1 MFISFKNGQ
10 IPVFEIKLSVYTQC
24 DFFFSYCH
32 SSLREVIRDDN
43 IQPKMQCL
51 MMDSSFSM
59 VTMQGEDSGIA
70 WETTPSRSNTPW
82 ASESRNSTV
91 DLSSPAAFECTAPGS
106 VPAGKIIFVM
116 DEEMISKKREKER
129 TKRSKAE
136 RQREMLLHSMENISG
151 RPELVGV
158 SQPNVKTEEN
168 DEEEPQ
174 DPLVDKD
181 QRLFSLVSEG
191 SEILNIVVPTKV
203 ATVDEEESKEM
214 VDNLSYL
221 EDVLLPKAS
230 EETNVHELDVLTSE
244 PSTTRIEPIKSIHS
258 NIMDPPGAPVVR
270 PPGRAAASN
279 VDYFEAFSLIDVQ
292 APGGP
297 AVVAQKQEEDDE
309 VTKNFQETFEQAEG
323 KISVTLLDQDTSDTV
338 SLDHVTS
345 QLLDEV
351 FYSGTDSYVKHL
363 SGGDGVNKGATARLP
378 CKATGTPL
386 FGSQEDILT
395 PIFLPDGPP
404 KIIDPILL
412 EEPKAMAF
420 LYTDLYE
427 EAIGTRQKEED
438 LESVDSEK
446 SFHSRH
452 SDREA
457 RGYLEKYALID
468 ETPVVD
474 VEPTDKGEQPAEG
487 QRVLSQDYYDFAT
500 KKDVPLNSEEE
511 ITDFFRSSC
520 NSSPCDTEP
529 FVRSLKE
536 EEVQPTTTERKAKKH
551 ISITATKVSKIQTL
565 AFDTSSFDFP
575 LDEDDFGIPDDYST
589 TMDEQHW
596 LSDPK
601 LQNDFKVQKPVAPP
615 RKKALAPKPCLDLT
629 PLTPVD
635 VSVVE
640 AGGKVQQEDKE
651 KEMAF
656 PLETADKGDGEEIIQ
671 TPGLVPSVLTSFEIS
686 QTDSEGRTTTD
697 TSSALMRE
705 ENTVTVGPGAEDPS
719 RQNEAEEPD
728 TELLDKRQFSQEK
741 PDDSQ
746 NVLPTEPA
754 KDKGHC
760 VIL

>member
-1 MFISFKNGQ
+1 M
-10 IPVFEIKLSVYTQC
+10 
-24 DFFFSYCH
+24 
-32 SSLREVIRDDN
+32 REAIRDDN

-70 WETTPSRSNTPW
+70 WETTPSRSHTPW
-82 ASESRNSTV
+82 ATESRNSTI
-91 DLSSPAAFECTAPGS
+91 DLSSAAAFESAAPGL

-116 DEEMISKKREKER
+116 DEEMISRKRDKER
-129 TKRSKAE
+129 SKRSKAE
-136 RQREMLLHSMENISG
+136 RQREVLLQSTENVSG

-158 SQPNVKTEEN
+158 SQPNVKTEET

-174 DPLVDKD
+174 DSSVDKD

-244 PSTTRIEPIKSIHS
+244 PSTTRVEPVKSMHS
-258 NIMDPPGAPVVR
+258 NVMDPPGAPVFR

-279 VDYFEAFSLIDVQ
+279 VDYFEAFSLVDVQ

-297 AVVAQKQEEDDE
+297 AVVAQVQQEDDD
-309 VTKNFQETFEQAEG
+309 VTHPFQETFEQAQG
-323 KISVTLLDQDTSDTV
+323 KANITPLDQDTSDTV

-363 SGGDGVNKGATARLP
+363 SGGGGVNEGAAARLP
-378 CKATGTPL
+378 SKATGTTL

-395 PIFLPDGPP
+395 PIFLPEGPP

-438 LESVDSEK
+438 LESVSSEK

-468 ETPVVD
+468 ETPVVEL
-474 VEPTDKGEQPAEG
+474 EPTDKGEQPAEG
-487 QRVLSQDYYDFAT
+487 QRVLAQDYYDFAA

-529 FVRSLKE
+529 FAPSLPE
-536 EEVQPTTTERKAKKH
+536 EEVQPTTTENTTKKH
-551 ISITATKVSKIQTL
+551 ISMTATKASEIQTL
-565 AFDTSSFDFP
+565 ALDTPSFDFP
-575 LDEDDFGIPDDYST
+575 LEEDDFGITDDYST

-596 LSDPK
+596 LNDPK
-601 LQNDFKVQKPVAPP
+601 LRNDFQVQKPVAPP
-615 RKKALAPKPCLDLT
+615 RKKTLVPKPCLDLT

-635 VSVVE
+635 VPAAE
-640 AGGKVQQEDKE
+640 TGGKVQQEME
-651 KEMAF
+651 REMDIAS
-656 PLETADKGDGEEIIQ
+656 ETADKGDGEEIIQ
-671 TPGLVPSVLTSFEIS
+671 SPNLVLSALTSFEIS
-686 QTDSEGRTTTD
+686 QTDSEGTTTTD
-697 TSSALMRE
+697 TSSSVMKE
-705 ENTVTVGPGAEDPS
+705 TNTVTVETEAEDPS
-719 RQNEAEEPD
+719 RQEKSENAD
-728 TELLDKRQFSQEK
+728 TELLDKRQFSSEK

-746 NVLPTEPA
+746 NVSPTQPA

>member
-1 MFISFKNGQ
+1 
-10 IPVFEIKLSVYTQC
+10 
-24 DFFFSYCH
+24 
-32 SSLREVIRDDN
+32 
-43 IQPKMQCL
+43 
-51 MMDSSFSM
+51 M

-82 ASESRNSTV
+82 ASESRSSTT
-91 DLSSPAAFECTAPGS
+91 DLSTPAAFESAAPGL

-116 DEEMISKKREKER
+116 DEEMISKKRAKER

-136 RQREMLLHSMENISG
+136 RQREMLLHSMENVSG

-168 DEEEPQ
+168 DEEDPQ

-191 SEILNIVVPTKV
+191 SEILNIIAPTKV

-221 EDVLLPKAS
+221 EDVLLPKVS
-230 EETNVHELDVLTSE
+230 EKANVHELDVLTSE
-244 PSTTRIEPIKSIHS
+244 PNTTRIEPIKSIHS
-258 NIMDPPGAPVVR
+258 NVMDPPGAPVVR

-279 VDYFEAFSLIDVQ
+279 VDYFEAFSLVDVQ

-297 AVVAQKQEEDDE
+297 AVVAQEQEEDDE
-309 VTKNFQETFEQAEG
+309 VTHNFQERSEKAKG
-323 KISVTLLDQDTSDTV
+323 KVNITPLDQDTSDPV
-338 SLDHVTS
+338 SLDPVTN
-345 QLLDEV
+345 QLLDDV

-363 SGGDGVNKGATARLP
+363 SGGDGVTKGATARLP
-378 CKATGTPL
+378 CKATGTTL

-395 PIFLPDGPP
+395 PIFLPEGPP

-427 EAIGTRQKEED
+427 EAIGTREKEED

-468 ETPVVD
+468 ETPVV
-474 VEPTDKGEQPAEG
+474 EAESTEKGEQTAEG
-487 QRVLSQDYYDFAT
+487 QRVLSQDYYNFAT

-520 NSSPCDTEP
+520 NSSPCDTEL
-529 FVRSLKE
+529 FARSLTE
-536 EEVQPTTTERKAKKH
+536 EEVQPTTTENKPKKH
-551 ISITATKVSKIQTL
+551 ISITATKVSEIKTL
-565 AFDTSSFDFP
+565 APDTPNFDFP
-575 LDEDDFGIPDDYST
+575 LEEDDFGIIDDYST

-596 LSDPK
+596 LNDPQ
-601 LQNDFKVQKPVAPP
+601 LRNDFEVQKPVAPP
-615 RKKALAPKPCLDLT
+615 RKKTLAPKPCLDLT

-635 VSVVE
+635 VTVVE
-640 AGGKVQQEDKE
+640 AGGNVQQEKKE
-651 KEMAF
+651 RDMDLA
-656 PLETADKGDGEEIIQ
+656 PETADMGDGEEIIQ
-671 TPGLVPSVLTSFEIS
+671 SSNVILSVLTSFEVS
-686 QTDSEGRTTTD
+686 QTDSEGPTTD
-697 TSSALMRE
+697 ASSAVTRE
-705 ENTVTVGPGAEDPS
+705 KNTVTVETGGEDPS
-719 RQNEAEEPD
+719 RQKDSEEAD
-728 TELLDKRQFSQEK
+728 TGLRDKRQFFPEK

-746 NVLPTEPA
+746 KVLPTEPT
-754 KDKGHC
+754 KDKGQC
-760 VIL
+760 MIL

>member
-1 MFISFKNGQ
+1 
-10 IPVFEIKLSVYTQC
+10 
-24 DFFFSYCH
+24 
-32 SSLREVIRDDN
+32 
-43 IQPKMQCL
+43 

-82 ASESRNSTV
+82 ASESRNSTL
-91 DLSSPAAFECTAPGS
+91 DRSSPAAFESAAPGS

-129 TKRSKAE
+129 AKRSKAE

-158 SQPNVKTEEN
+158 SQPNVKTEEH
-168 DEEEPQ
+168 DEEEPH
-174 DPLVDKD
+174 DPLVVKD

-244 PSTTRIEPIKSIHS
+244 PSTTQIKPIQSIHS
-258 NIMDPPGAPVVR
+258 NVMDPPGAPVVR
-270 PPGRAAASN
+270 PPGRPAAST

-297 AVVAQKQEEDDE
+297 AVVAQEQLEDDK
-309 VTKNFQETFEQAEG
+309 VANSFQETIEPAKV
-323 KISVTLLDQDTSDTV
+323 KINTTPLDEDTSDAA

-363 SGGDGVNKGATARLP
+363 SEGDDATKGATARLP
-378 CKATGTPL
+378 CKATGTTL

-395 PIFLPDGPP
+395 PIFLPEGPP

-427 EAIGTRQKEED
+427 EAIGTREKEED

-468 ETPVVD
+468 ETPVVE

-487 QRVLSQDYYDFAT
+487 QRVLAQDYYDFAT
-500 KKDVPLNSEEE
+500 KKDVPLHSEEE
-511 ITDFFRSSC
+511 ITDFFRSSS

-529 FVRSLKE
+529 FAQSLTE
-536 EEVQPTTTERKAKKH
+536 EEVQPTTTENKAKKH
-551 ISITATKVSKIQTL
+551 SSITATKVSETQTL
-565 AFDTSSFDFP
+565 ALDTPSFDFP
-575 LDEDDFGIPDDYST
+575 LEEDGFEITDDYST

-596 LSDPK
+596 LNDPK
-601 LQNDFKVQKPVAPP
+601 LQNDFEVQKPVAPP
-615 RKKALAPKPCLDLT
+615 RKKTLVPKPCLDLT

-635 VSVVE
+635 VTEVE
-640 AGGKVQQEDKE
+640 ADGKVQLEEKE
-651 KEMAF
+651 KEMALA
-656 PLETADKGDGEEIIQ
+656 PETAHNGDGEENIQ
-671 TPGLVPSVLTSFEIS
+671 TPNLVLSVLTSLEMS
-686 QTDSEGRTTTD
+686 QTDSEGLTTAD
-697 TSSALMRE
+697 TSSAVMKE
-705 ENTVTVGPGAEDPS
+705 ENTVTVGIGAGDPS
-719 RQNEAEEPD
+719 RQMESEEAD
-728 TELLDKRQFSQEK
+728 TELLDKRQFSPEK
-741 PDDSQ
+741 PDNTQ

-754 KDKGHC
+754 KDKGQC
-760 VIL
+760 MIL